1 VIRIMAGIN
10 NNLIPAKRGEVRNP
24 NGRTK
29 GVPNNKTR
37 IRRLLEMTSSELN
50 PITNMIN
57 DLTLAEQLD
66 LVQIKKAL
74 NGDTRAYIAIM
85 DRFDG
90 KPIQTTDSSKDSS
103 ARITVVIEDSYKTKP
118 RFRINS

>member
-1 VIRIMAGIN
+1 MAGIN

-50 PITNMIN
+50 PITNMIGMILHKVDYAISTHN
-57 DLTLAEQLD
+57 
-66 LVQIKKAL
+66 
-74 NGDTRAYIAIM
+74 TRGISDVHRCYTSM
-85 DRFDG
+85 EL
-90 KPIQTTDSSKDSS
+90 SSGSCNCS
-103 ARITVVIEDSYKTKP
+103 ACL
-118 RFRINS
+118 

>member
-1 VIRIMAGIN
+1 MAGIN

-118 RFRINS
+118 RFRINN